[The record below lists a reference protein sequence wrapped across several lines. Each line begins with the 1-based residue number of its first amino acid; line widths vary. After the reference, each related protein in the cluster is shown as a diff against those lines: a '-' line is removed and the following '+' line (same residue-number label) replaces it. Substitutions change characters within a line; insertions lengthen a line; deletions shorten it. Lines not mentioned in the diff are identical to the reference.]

1 MTTTRRITTA
11 SALILSV
18 AAAGVTTASA
28 RPVGADPVNW
38 GADSGPAAVYSQSGK
53 SVAAVSSPSSAGVV
67 AKASVPL
74 APVRIQT
81 PPSEFDWGDA
91 GIGAAGGVVLALF
104 GLGGALV
111 VSHRRPH
118 RTRNRTAQP
127 N

>member
-1 MTTTRRITTA
+1 MTTTRRITVA

-18 AAAGVTTASA
+18 AAAGVPTASA

-38 GADSGPAAVYSQSGK
+38 GADTAPAAVYSQPDK
-53 SVAAVSSPSSAGVV
+53 SIAAVSPPSSAGV
-67 AKASVPL
+67 ARAGVPP

-91 GIGAAGGVVLALF
+91 GIGAAGGAALALL

-111 VSHRRPH
+111 LSQRRPH
-118 RTRNRTAQP
+118 RSRHRTAQP